1 MNRSTLWFRYWPMV
15 AVGLGLYVWG
25 NAWLS
30 IGLYHLGL
38 VTFIAVQRKRLRE
51 VPWRSPA
58 GLSLGLYGMGL
69 LAAPFVVYALP
80 LLLGGE
86 AGAILR
92 RCFEELGLTGISLVA
107 FVIYFSTIHPIL
119 EEAGWRAALKTT
131 GKRPHLHDFEFA
143 GYHLLV
149 LHYVFPGK
157 WLVLLGTLVLLV
169 TSAWL
174 WRQLRDH
181 RGMTAVITFHAAAD
195 LAILLAVLWSMR

>member
-15 AVGLGLYVWG
+15 AVGLGLYWLE
-25 NAWLS
+25 NAWWS

-38 VTFIAVQRKRLRE
+38 IAFITMRREHLRD

-58 GLSLGLYGMGL
+58 GLSLGLYAMGL
-69 LAAPFVVYALP
+69 LAAPFVVFALP
-80 LLLGGE
+80 MLLGGE
-86 AGAILR
+86 AGAVLGTR
-92 RCFEELGLTGISLVA
+92 FEELGLTGVSLVA
-107 FVIYFSTIHPIL
+107 FVIYFSTIHPVL
-119 EEAGWRAALKTT
+119 EEAGWRGALTT
-131 GKRPHLHDFEFA
+131 EGKRPHLHDFEFA

-157 WLVLLGTLVLLV
+157 WLVLLGTLVVLV

-181 RGMTAVITFHAAAD
+181 RGMIAVITFHAAAD
-195 LAILLAVLWSMR
+195 LAILLAVLWLMR